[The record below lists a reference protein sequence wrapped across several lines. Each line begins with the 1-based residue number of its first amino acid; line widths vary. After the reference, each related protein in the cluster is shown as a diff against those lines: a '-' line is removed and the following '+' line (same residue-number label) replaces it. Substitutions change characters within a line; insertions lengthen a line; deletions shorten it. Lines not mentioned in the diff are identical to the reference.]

1 MGIKNSYYMFN
12 PDRAEGITRE
22 KSRAL
27 SYKTSYAIWGAYG
40 DSDDC
45 DIIIKSSSISWTI
58 NLQPSGRKKI
68 VLKPTKAC
76 PQKGSVIVLHN
87 HEEQS
92 IDAIGFIKS
101 VDVVNDPD
109 SPYCYVAS
117 INWVSTSPIDS
128 PYSIDFETEDLVLLE
143 SAVTQGT
150 MLKEYR
156 DLLFGE

>member
-1 MGIKNSYYMFN
+1 MFN

-27 SYKTSYAIWGAYG
+27 SYKTSHAIWGAYG

-45 DIIIKSSSISWTI
+45 DIIIKSCSISWTI
-58 NLQPSGRKKI
+58 NLQPSRSKK
-68 VLKPTKAC
+68 VALKATKAS
-76 PQKGSVIVLHN
+76 PQKGSIIVLHDY
-87 HEEQS
+87 EEQS
-92 IDAIGFIKS
+92 IDAIGFITS
-101 VDVVNDPD
+101 VDVVKDPN

-117 INWVSTSPIDS
+117 INWVNTPPIES

-143 SAVTQGT
+143 SSVTKGT

-156 DLLFGE
+156 DMLL